1 MNIRKSWV
9 IANKDFK
16 IFRKKKRILYALIIL
31 PLLLSIG
38 LPFVFLG
45 VKTTQTSEILVLLNA
60 LSFFYIILAYI
71 LPNRLSSYSIIGEKI
86 EQSMEPLLSTPI
98 TDSELLLGKTIAS
111 FLPCILM
118 VYLGAVIFMTLTDL
132 TTYSNIGQIFF
143 PNWNMAF
150 ILLIAVPLSSILS
163 IQLNV
168 IISSRVNDV
177 RTANQLG
184 LLLFVPFIAVY
195 ILLETSILSLNVL
208 NLFLISLILVILD
221 VLLFYLSRIIFNR
234 DEILTKWK

>member
-1 MNIRKSWV
+1 MNLRKSWV

-71 LPNRLSSYSIIGEKI
+71 LPNTLSSYSIIGEKI

-132 TTYSNIGQIFF
+132 TTYSNIGRIFF

>member
-1 MNIRKSWV
+1 MNLRKSWV

-71 LPNRLSSYSIIGEKI
+71 LPNTLSSYSIIGEKI